1 MCQSREGVP
10 MKRVLIVDDHDLF
23 REVLATVLEQD
34 THLKLNVQAESL
46 AEARQL
52 LRGLG
57 GNIDLAIVDADLPNG
72 EGAQMIR
79 ELSEVD
85 VPVLALTLG
94 QSLQGRARVVRAGA
108 AEVFSTVAS
117 GEKIVRAAE
126 RLVGG

>member
-1 MCQSREGVP
+1 

-23 REVLATVLEQD
+23 REVLATVLQHD

-57 GNIDLAIVDADLPNG
+57 GAIDLAIVDADLPNG
-72 EGAQMIR
+72 EGAHMIR

-94 QSLQGRARVVRAGA
+94 QSSQRRARAVRAGA
-108 AEVFSTVAS
+108 AEAFSTAAS

>member
-1 MCQSREGVP
+1 
-10 MKRVLIVDDHDLF
+10 MKRVLIVDDHGFF
-23 REVLATVLEQD
+23 REVLATVLRLD
-34 THLKLNVQAESL
+34 THLKQNIQAESP

-52 LRGLG
+52 LRSLD

-94 QSLQGRARVVRAGA
+94 QSLQGRARAVRAGA
-108 AEVFSTVAS
+108 AEVFSTAAS

>member
-1 MCQSREGVP
+1 

-23 REVLATVLEQD
+23 REVLATVLQLD
-34 THLKLNVQAESL
+34 THLKQNVQAESL

-57 GNIDLAIVDADLPNG
+57 GNIDLAIVDVDLPNG

-79 ELSEVD
+79 ELREVD

-94 QSLQGRARVVRAGA
+94 QSLQGRARAVRAGA
-108 AEVFSTVAS
+108 AEVFSTADS
-117 GEKIVRAAE
+117 GEEIVRAAK